1 MKTIKFIRTS
11 INVAD
16 MNTLADLLP
25 IERKTTR
32 NPGSFATARKHLIY
46 SGKAC
51 NKTLIKITPVG
62 EDSSSY
68 NIEYSVQRD
77 ADSLLQRLGLMKI
90 QDKFVGYVTD
100 KNGNHRPRIFNNY
113 SDEFIT
119 LDLSEAKGL
128 LADILSQYKCVYVL
142 RDAAKINVLVYN
154 HSVNM
159 YVELDSKNPCRVS
172 EKTMTEYKKKGI
184 VTAYYTFM
192 GSTSQQR
199 KGCIEMIK
207 QNI

>member
-1 MKTIKFIRTS
+1 MKTIKFIKTS
-11 INVAD
+11 INVGD

-46 SGKAC
+46 SGNSC
-51 NKTLIKITPVG
+51 NKALIKIFPVEEG
-62 EDSSSY
+62 SSDY

-90 QDKFVGYVTD
+90 QKKFVGYITD
-100 KNGNHRPRIFNNY
+100 KNGGHRPRIFDNY
-113 SDEFIT
+113 CDEFIT
-119 LDLSEAKGL
+119 LDLSQSKKL
-128 LADILSQYKCVYVL
+128 LADILSQYKCIYIL
-142 RDAAKINVLVYN
+142 RDAAKINILIYDDT
-154 HSVNM
+154 SKM
-159 YVELDSKNPCRVS
+159 YVALDSKNPCRIS

-184 VTAYYTFM
+184 VTIYFTFM

-207 QNI
+207 G